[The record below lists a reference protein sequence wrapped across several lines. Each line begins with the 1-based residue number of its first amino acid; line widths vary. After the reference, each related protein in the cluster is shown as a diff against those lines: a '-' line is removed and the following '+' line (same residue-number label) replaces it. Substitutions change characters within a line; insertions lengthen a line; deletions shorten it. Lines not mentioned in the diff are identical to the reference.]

1 MEALSARPD
10 PAQSVHLNTVSTVD
24 AAANVLRQLIL
35 DGELEPGSRLREA
48 EFAER
53 LGIARHSFRAATQ
66 VLISEGMLRREPH
79 RGVQVTVL
87 GADDILDTFRLRT
100 ALETEAVRIVIGE
113 GRVPDNAREA
123 VEAMSAVPDNAPWR
137 DVVEPDMKFHRAI
150 IDAAQSPRISR
161 AYAGVQAEIQLCMVQ
176 LRPHYERPSQVADEH
191 TELLAAID
199 DGDAERA
206 DELFRRHL
214 TEAVQNLSS
223 ALAAGEERDAKEVTL

>member
-1 MEALSARPD
+1 MEASP
-10 PAQSVHLNTVSTVD
+10 QSLHLNTVSTVD

-79 RGVQVTVL
+79 RGVAVTVL
-87 GADDILDTFRLRT
+87 EAADILDTFRLRA
-100 ALETEAVRIVIGE
+100 ALETEAVRILIAE
-113 GRVPDNAREA
+113 GRVPDNARQA
-123 VEAMSAVPDNAPWR
+123 VDELSAVPDNAPWR

-191 TELLAAID
+191 TELLAAIV
-199 DGDAERA
+199 DGDADRA

-214 TEAVQNLSS
+214 DEAVQNLSS
-223 ALAAGEERDAKEVTL
+223 ALAAGEGSDAKEVTL